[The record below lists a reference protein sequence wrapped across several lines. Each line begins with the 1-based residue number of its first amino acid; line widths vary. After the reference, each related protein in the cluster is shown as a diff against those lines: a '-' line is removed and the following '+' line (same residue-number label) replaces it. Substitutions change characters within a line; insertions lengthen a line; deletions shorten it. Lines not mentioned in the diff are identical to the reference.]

1 MTVWKRRRHVMIKVA
16 DVVDAMNRFAP
27 VELAEEWDNVGLLV
41 GNSGRDVSKIIVML
55 DLDEK
60 GLKEALEVG
69 ADMIITHHPF
79 IMSKLSN
86 ITDPVILGLIENK
99 ISVCSMHTNLDCADG
114 GVNQVL
120 AETIGLDNI
129 EPVVF
134 GDFIARGGV
143 VEKNNLENFIVQV
156 KKTLNIDNL
165 RYVGEKKNYVEKV
178 CVVGGSGG
186 DFIEEAYA
194 KGFDTIVTA
203 DVKYHQAQLSTKLG
217 MNVIDAGHFE
227 TENPVIYKVARYLR
241 EVFDDVEV
249 ITSLRTKS
257 YIKYE

>member
-1 MTVWKRRRHVMIKVA
+1 MAKVA
-16 DVVDAMNRFAP
+16 DIFEAMNRFAP

-41 GNSGRDVSKIIVML
+41 GNRQRDVNKIIVML
-55 DLDEK
+55 DLDEN

-79 IMSKLSN
+79 IMSKLRTV
-86 ITDPVILGLIENK
+86 TDPVILGLIENK
-99 ISVCSMHTNLDCADG
+99 VSVCSMHTNLDCADG

-120 AETIGLDNI
+120 AETLGLEDI
-129 EPVVF
+129 EPVMF

-143 VEKNNLENFIVQV
+143 IGKIELGVFMAQV
-156 KKTLNIDNL
+156 KRALNISNL
-165 RYVGEKKNYVEKV
+165 RYVGDKETIIEKV

-186 DFIEEAYA
+186 DFIEDARSA
-194 KGFDTIVTA
+194 GFDAIVTA
-203 DVKYHQAQLSTKLG
+203 DVKYHQAQMAQKCGLC
-217 MNVIDAGHFE
+217 VIDAGHFE

-241 EVFDDVEV
+241 EVFEDVEV